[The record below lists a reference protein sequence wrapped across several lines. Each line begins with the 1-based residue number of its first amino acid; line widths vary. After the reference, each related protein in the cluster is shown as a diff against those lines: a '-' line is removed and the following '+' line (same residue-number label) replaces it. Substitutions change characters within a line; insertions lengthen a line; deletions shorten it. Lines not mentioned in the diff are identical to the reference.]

1 MTRTHN
7 RILLGA
13 HMSIAGGFE
22 KSLERGESIGC
33 TTIQIFTKSNR
44 QWNAKPIDI
53 EDAALFKKNHKT
65 SAIDPIIA
73 HASYLINC
81 AAADQALYEK
91 SVSALIDELERCQML
106 GIPMLV
112 LHPGSATSQSK
123 EDALARLI
131 SGLDEALNAAESA
144 TTILIETM
152 AGQGSGLC
160 STFEE
165 IAYVL
170 ESSSHKKRLAVCAD
184 TCHLYAAGYNISTSE
199 SYHATWQE
207 FERIIGINH
216 LKAIHL
222 NDSLKPL
229 NSRVDRHADIGRGC
243 IGLEGFKEL
252 MNDPRFAQVPK
263 ILETP
268 QTSDDAE
275 IDYKRNMDLLLTLI
289 D

>member
-22 KSLERGESIGC
+22 KSLERGTRIGC

-44 QWNAKPIDI
+44 QWNAKPIDQ
-53 EDAALFKKNHKT
+53 EDAYLFKKMHKT
-65 SAIDPIIA
+65 SGIDPVIA

-81 AAADQALYEK
+81 AAVDQALYEK
-91 SVSALIDELERCQML
+91 SVAALIDELERCQLL

-123 EDALARLI
+123 KAALARLI
-131 SGLDEALNAAESA
+131 SGLDEALKVAKSETA
-144 TTILIETM
+144 ILIETM

-165 IAYVL
+165 IAQVL

-184 TCHLYAAGYNISTSE
+184 TCHLYAAGYDISASE
-199 SYHATWQE
+199 SYNATWNE
-207 FERIIGINH
+207 FDRIIGINH

-229 NSRVDRHADIGRGC
+229 NSRVDRHADIGKGY
-243 IGLEGFKEL
+243 IGLEGFKQL
-252 MNDPRFAQVPK
+252 MNDPRFAHVPK

-268 QTSDDAE
+268 QTSDEAE
-275 IDYKRNMDLLLTLI
+275 IDYKRNMDLLLKLI